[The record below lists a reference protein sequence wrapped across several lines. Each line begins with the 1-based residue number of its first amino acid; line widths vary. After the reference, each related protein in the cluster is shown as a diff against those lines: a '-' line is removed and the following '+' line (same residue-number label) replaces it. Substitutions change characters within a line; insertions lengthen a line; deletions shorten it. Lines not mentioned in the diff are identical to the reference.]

1 MRKCPVHAAAH
12 KMSER
17 FTVLIDSID
26 DRTVGVYLQSKLGV
40 TTGEAELREAASE
53 FCNEALDQQ
62 VRLDL
67 ERRYG
72 SIREMIVEQAFSPVS
87 LTELSDSFD
96 KEENGA
102 S

>member
-1 MRKCPVHAAAH
+1 
-12 KMSER
+12 MSER

-72 SIREMIVEQAFSPVS
+72 SIREMIVKQAFSPVS
-87 LTELSDSFD
+87 LI
-96 KEENGA
+96 
-102 S
+102 